1 MSFASFDKYIV
12 CVLVKGGE
20 TREASAGRVRFDRIR
35 QTSSANLIATGPPYT
50 HGDKKCS
57 NRRYKRP
64 LASPVP
70 FPRAKMRYCLHLSML
85 V

>member
-35 QTSSANLIATGPPYT
+35 QTSSANLIIVLAAA
-50 HGDKKCS
+50 S
-57 NRRYKRP
+57 
-64 LASPVP
+64 ASP
-70 FPRAKMRYCLHLSML
+70 RLRYHCLGSSTAG
-85 V
+85 VDIWR